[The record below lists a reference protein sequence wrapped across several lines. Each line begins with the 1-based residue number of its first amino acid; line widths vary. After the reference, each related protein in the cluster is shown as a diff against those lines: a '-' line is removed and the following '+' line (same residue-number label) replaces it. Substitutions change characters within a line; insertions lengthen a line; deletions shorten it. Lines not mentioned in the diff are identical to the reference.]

1 VKTLHVRRKGDMATL
16 QFLTEIIDVRE
27 QSVRLTQ
34 CIHVYTFDDEWPPA
48 SVRACARNIDD
59 HRDPF
64 AAHKGIYLELN
75 VAAMR
80 RKGNSKYPF
89 NSLIRKGL
97 GSRSG
102 CHRLM
107 RHVPVHDLCESREQA
122 KVRCNRG

>member
-16 QFLTEIIDVRE
+16 QFLTQIIDIRE

-34 CIHVYTFDDEWPPA
+34 CIHVYTFDGEWPAA
-48 SVRACARNIDD
+48 SVRACARSIDD

-80 RKGNSKYPF
+80 RKGKERYEHLSW
-89 NSLIRKGL
+89 L
-97 GSRSG
+97 GSVRRVSSGLLRCLYSG
-102 CHRLM
+102 CF
-107 RHVPVHDLCESREQA
+107 E
-122 KVRCNRG
+122 

>member
-1 VKTLHVRRKGDMATL
+1 MKTPHVRRKGDMATL

-34 CIHVYTFDDEWPPA
+34 CIHVYTFDDEWPAA
-48 SVRACARNIDD
+48 SVRACARSIDD
-59 HRDPF
+59 HRDLF
-64 AAHKGIYLELN
+64 AAHNGIYLELN

-97 GSRSG
+97 IG
-102 CHRLM
+102 
-107 RHVPVHDLCESREQA
+107 A
-122 KVRCNRG
+122 ATT